1 LSCVGRKLGFIHDR
15 YVSAKISI
23 NELWGTIAQAFD
35 YASTDAPF
43 ARPVAGLLGEALTMR
58 TG

>member
-1 LSCVGRKLGFIHDR
+1 MIIGGNKLGFIHDR

-35 YASTDAPF
+35 YTSTDAPF
-43 ARPVAGLLGEALTMR
+43 ARPVAGFWAKP
-58 TG
+58 